1 MKRLILMRHAKSD
14 WSAGADSDH
23 ERPLNHRGKR
33 EAPVVAAE
41 LRASGLSPD
50 RVISSDST
58 RTRETWERMEDQFPS
73 AVVTFDPTLY
83 LAGIEAARA
92 ALRRVDADAAASL
105 QTVMLLGHNPGWE
118 DMVSDLSGQRVE
130 LKTAHAAVF
139 EATADR
145 SWVELLE
152 EGAVRLARIVTA
164 GD

>member
-14 WSAGADSDH
+14 WSAGAESDH

-41 LRASGLSPD
+41 LRASGLAPE

-58 RTRETWERMEDQFPS
+58 RTRETWGCMEDQFPS
-73 AVVTFDPTLY
+73 ASVTFDPTLY

-92 ALRRVDADAAASL
+92 ALRKVEASVN
-105 QTVMLLGHNPGWE
+105 TVMLLGHNPGWE
-118 DMVSDLSGQRVE
+118 DMVSDLSGTRVE

-139 EATADR
+139 EATRDRAWAD
-145 SWVELLE
+145 LLD
-152 EGAVRLARIVTA
+152 EGAVKLVRIVTA